1 MNSYKT
7 IEDGKIVVVIRG
19 EMGFDDRSIFWS
31 YIKDFQDSEID
42 LMVIELSGLEF
53 IDSAGMALLLNASEQ
68 VAGSGKKI
76 TIKNPTGQVQK
87 MFYVS
92 RMCEIFEVIES
103 PESKPNGA

>member
-7 IEDGKIVVVIRG
+7 VEDGKIVVVIRG

-31 YIKDFQDSEID
+31 YIKDFQDSDID
-42 LMVIELSGLEF
+42 YMLIELSGLEF

-68 VAGSGKKI
+68 VAGLGKKI
-76 TIKNPTGQVQK
+76 TIKNPTGQVKK

-92 RMCEIFEVIES
+92 RMSDIFDVIEDQDDKKDAS
-103 PESKPNGA
+103 